1 MAAPETVH
9 LFITRQRRLLA
20 LEREEELDSLSAAT
34 SSAASLSQ
42 LDAAGSAISRLSFSA
57 RRTTTGGR
65 CIVELSTR
73 GGRIISAPR
82 ISTGDVV
89 RVCAH
94 HAATSSVSSKSDGG
108 TQKGVQGVL
117 CTLEDMR
124 VEVVLDADA
133 GADGPDFFTDPGE
146 RWCVIQ
152 VGSDVT
158 VKRCNAALDELELA
172 TSSASHHAYA
182 LCGVLY
188 RGADARFQDESS
200 LNFTG
205 DQASLLAGL
214 DESQAAAVRHA
225 MLAKDLAVVHGP
237 PGTGKS
243 TTTAVYVGCE
253 VLRGARCL
261 VVAPSNV
268 AADGVAEKLAQL
280 SCRIRFVRAGH
291 PARVLPSVA
300 PHTLEARL
308 AQTDEAALA
317 RDVRAEMAVIDVK
330 ARKVRGGERR
340 ALLAERRVLRKEL
353 RVRESQ
359 AIKRLLGSV
368 DVVVATVT
376 GAGSS
381 ILRHSTA
388 DGEYDVVVLD
398 EAGQAS
404 EVSALIALLRGRKAV
419 LVGDPFQLAPTIVC
433 SAAAKG
439 GLGQTLLD
447 RVFSCPDLLDS
458 TTKIL
463 QIQYR
468 SNKIISDWSSGA
480 FYEGRVKAAPMV
492 AGHLLQH
499 LVNSEASGESSCGVF
514 GDADDTLGVP
524 WILVDTAGCGF
535 GESTD
540 GDVSN
545 GRNVSRSKSNEGE
558 AEIIVQQVQELLNAN
573 VPPGA
578 IGIISPYAA
587 QVRLIRSRLRDIV
600 GKRVLIEVATVDSF
614 QGREKEA
621 VLLSLVRSNDRGT
634 IGFLSDPRRLNV
646 AITRAKR
653 LVYIVTDSA
662 TTSCDD
668 FISAMIDY
676 ASEYGDYRCADPEMT
691 LTGRAAGQEIYV
703 GRSVPS
709 QASVASASPCDEP
722 RRKDRKKKSSKKVK
736 SSSSKSKYA
745 NVSTRSQA
753 LMDEGQIRDVESAVR
768 SFVETSES
776 GGQESL
782 VFDSSLSSAQRRAV
796 HSLSEQL
803 GISHTTMGEGLSRFI
818 TVALPARKKPL
829 HAEEPV
835 MGVNEVSRTG
845 KLAGT

>member
-1 MAAPETVH
+1 MAAPESVH
-9 LFITRQRRLLA
+9 LFIARQRRLLA
-20 LEREEELDSLSAAT
+20 LEREGELNALSAAT

-42 LDAAGSAISRLSFSA
+42 LDAAGSAITRLSFSA

-82 ISTGDVV
+82 ISTGDIV

-94 HAATSSVSSKSDGG
+94 HAASSSGSSKSGG
-108 TQKGVQGVL
+108 GAQKGIQGVL

-124 VEVVLDADA
+124 VEVVLDNKA
-133 GADGPDFFTDPGE
+133 GAEDGADFDTDPGE

-172 TSSASHHAYA
+172 TSSPSHHAYA

-200 LNFTG
+200 LKLTG

-253 VLRGARCL
+253 VLRGSRCL

-300 PHTLEARL
+300 LHTLEARL

-317 RDVRAEMAVIDVK
+317 RDVRAEMTAIEVK

-340 ALLAERRVLRKEL
+340 ALWAEKRVLRKEL

-381 ILRHSTA
+381 VLRHATA

-419 LVGDPFQLAPTIVC
+419 LAGDPFQLSPTIMC
-433 SAAAKG
+433 SAADKG

-447 RVFSCPDLLDS
+447 RVFSCRDLLDV

-468 SNKIISDWSSGA
+468 SNKIISDWSSEA

-499 LVNSEASGESSCGVF
+499 LVNSEGSGESGCGVS
-514 GDADDTLGVP
+514 GDADVTLGVP

-535 GESTD
+535 GESAD
-540 GDVSN
+540 GDLSS

-573 VPPGA
+573 VPAGA
-578 IGIISPYAA
+578 IGITSPYAG

-600 GKRVLIEVATVDSF
+600 GKRVVIEVATVDSF

-621 VLLSLVRSNDRGT
+621 ILLSLVRSNDRGT
-634 IGFLSDPRRLNV
+634 IGFLGDPRRLNV

-676 ASEYGDYRCADPEMT
+676 ASEHGDYRCADPEMN
-691 LTGRAAGQEIYV
+691 LIGRAAGEEINV
-703 GRSVPS
+703 GPSVPS
-709 QASVASASPCDEP
+709 RSVAFASLCDEP
-722 RRKDRKKKSSKKVK
+722 KRKDRKKKTSKRVK
-736 SSSSKSKYA
+736 SSSSKSK
-745 NVSTRSQA
+745 
-753 LMDEGQIRDVESAVR
+753 
-768 SFVETSES
+768 
-776 GGQESL
+776 
-782 VFDSSLSSAQRRAV
+782 
-796 HSLSEQL
+796 
-803 GISHTTMGEGLSRFI
+803 
-818 TVALPARKKPL
+818 
-829 HAEEPV
+829 
-835 MGVNEVSRTG
+835 
-845 KLAGT
+845 